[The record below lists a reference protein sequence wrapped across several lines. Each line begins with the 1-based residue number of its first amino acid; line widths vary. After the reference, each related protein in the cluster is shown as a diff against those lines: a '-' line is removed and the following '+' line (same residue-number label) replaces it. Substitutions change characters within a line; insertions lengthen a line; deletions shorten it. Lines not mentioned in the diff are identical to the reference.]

1 MRNGLE
7 EFINRNREEFDLER
21 PDRSIWLEIERDLDR
36 KSNKVKVL
44 RFGFVKIAASLIF
57 VLGVGFLIGVNSYTG
72 NEGEL
77 NYTIT
82 PELKQFRETEAYY
95 KTQVNLKLNE
105 VKRSGSKSNVEN
117 DLKMLDEIYN
127 QLKSEM
133 MNSEYTNSSMM
144 IDMMI
149 KNYKTKVEILENI
162 LNKQK
167 QIKNESE
174 II

>member
-7 EFINRNREEFDLER
+7 EFINRNRDEFDLER

-36 KSNKVKVL
+36 KSNKEKVFK
-44 RFGFVKIAASLIF
+44 FGLLKIAASFIF
-57 VLGVGFLIGVNSYTG
+57 VLGVGFLIGVNSYSYD
-72 NEGEL
+72 EDEL